1 MLQARNT
8 YLPNQTKPNQIN
20 KNKTTTTTTTTYLST
35 YTYLYLPSTFF
46 KSSTHRIL
54 AFFYSYNPNRLDVAI
69 TSGQGVFKHDHEPIG
84 QVEMP
89 PFIIKGGAITDV
101 LVTLVFTPSVW
112 KGLQLDLAFQT
123 GEEHKKEKER
133 ERERERKR
141 EKEREKNRFIGTHY
155 LIQAPLPVK

>member
-1 MLQARNT
+1 MLQERNT
-8 YLPNQTKPNQIN
+8 YPPSQTKPKQIN
-20 KNKTTTTTTTTYLST
+20 KNKTT
-35 YTYLYLPSTFF
+35 F

-54 AFFYSYNPNRLDVAI
+54 PFFHSYNPNRLDVAI

-89 PFIIKGGAITDV
+89 PFNIKGGAITDV

-123 GEEHKKEKER
+123 GE
-133 ERERERKR
+133 
-141 EKEREKNRFIGTHY
+141 G
-155 LIQAPLPVK
+155 